1 MQESYF
7 DIHLLNVPAMCR
19 GKVQDGAEG
28 LESGGRHGHLVVV
41 QTILL
46 GLALCNVAHLVPYNF
61 TCVIPFALA
70 YELAF

>member
-1 MQESYF
+1 MQESCF
-7 DIHLLNVPAMCR
+7 DIHLLNVPAVHC

-28 LESGGRHGHLVVV
+28 LESGGRRGRLVIV

-46 GLALCNVAHLVPYNF
+46 GVALCDVAHLVLYNF
-61 TCVIPFALA
+61 SRVILFALA